1 MPWFRRL
8 RDQSFDKFSKSGFL
22 RVKNEDW
29 HFTNLSAL
37 RDRAYSSLAKSTG
50 KFDTKSLDGIDAY
63 HLVFTDG
70 KFNPSFSTIK
80 NLPSGVT
87 LYTLKDMLEQD
98 TDLFK
103 KMMNRSFRELD
114 HPELNLNLALMSD
127 GYCL

>member
-1 MPWFRRL
+1 MTLSSTETYLSEYDKVSPLLPGKHLPWFRRL
-8 RDQSFDKFSKSGFL
+8 RDQSIDKFSKSGFL

-87 LYTLKDMLEQD
+87 LYTLKDLS
-98 TDLFK
+98 LI
-103 KMMNRSFRELD
+103 
-114 HPELNLNLALMSD
+114 HI
-127 GYCL
+127 